1 MAHMGAE
8 TRDRI
13 VESSAALFSRRGY
26 SGTGIKQI
34 VADAR
39 APFGSIYHFFPD
51 GKEALGEE
59 VIRWSGERYG
69 QLVPAI
75 FDAAPD
81 IVTAVRDFF
90 RLAGVN
96 LRASDYADPCP
107 IATITLETASDSE
120 RLRIASADV
129 FESWTETAAE
139 RFRAAGVRPAEAR
152 ELALAMIAALE
163 GAFVLCRAFR
173 TTEALDAAGAAVA
186 DRLRSW
192 LASGT
197 PE

>member
-1 MAHMGAE
+1 MGAE

-107 IATITLETASDSE
+107 IATITLETATDSE
-120 RLRIASADV
+120 RLRVASADV

-139 RFRAAGVRPAEAR
+139 RFRAAGVRPAVAR

-186 DRLRSW
+186 DRLRSC